1 MNLRKVLIKE
11 YDNFTLYAIYK
22 GDMFLYK
29 TTESKIK
36 DIYRVRGIEADKM
49 DALMRGDV

>member
-11 YDNFTLYAIYK
+11 CDNFTLYAIYK

-36 DIYRVRGIEADKM
+36 DIYKTRGVEAYKM